1 MSSLRSTP
9 NVLVVDASVVA
20 PVVADGGPDGVR
32 FRERLRGE
40 QIAAPDLLR
49 VEVLSVLRRQH
60 CTGTI
65 DLTQAEQALMDLVD
79 LPIAVYPTAP
89 LLSRCWELRD
99 NLTAYDACYIAL
111 AEILGCSLLTA
122 DTRLSRA
129 AGTRCPIEVI

>member
-1 MSSLRSTP
+1 M
-9 NVLVVDASVVA
+9 LVVDASVVA

-40 QIAAPDLLR
+40 QLAAPDLLR
-49 VEVLSVLRRQH
+49 VEVLSVIRRQLH
-60 CTGTI
+60 VATI
-65 DLTQAEQALMDLVD
+65 DATQAEHAVTDLLD
-79 LPIAVYPTAP
+79 LPVTVYPTAP
-89 LLSRCWELRD
+89 LLRRCWQLRD

-111 AEILGCSLLTA
+111 AETLGCSLLTA

>member
-1 MSSLRSTP
+1 
-9 NVLVVDASVVA
+9 VLVVDASVVA

-40 QIAAPDLLR
+40 QLAAPDLLR
-49 VEVLSVLRRQH
+49 VEVLSVIRRQLH
-60 CTGTI
+60 VATI
-65 DLTQAEQALMDLVD
+65 DATQAEHAVTDLLD
-79 LPIAVYPTAP
+79 LPVTVYPTAP
-89 LLSRCWELRD
+89 LLRRCWQLRD

-111 AEILGCSLLTA
+111 AETLGCSLLTA